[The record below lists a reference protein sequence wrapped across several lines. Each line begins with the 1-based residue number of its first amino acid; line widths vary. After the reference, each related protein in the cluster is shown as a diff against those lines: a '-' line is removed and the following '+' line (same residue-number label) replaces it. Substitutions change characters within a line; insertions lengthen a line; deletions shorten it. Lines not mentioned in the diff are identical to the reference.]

1 MARLTAATES
11 DRSALATG
19 VFRPPLLTPLE
30 SWRSTAEASASE
42 GLESALSCAATEERL
57 AITAALAAGA
67 HESPFL
73 AASQWRPSAP
83 ELNEVRRRVLAGGDP
98 LGAAFAIVR
107 SRAERR
113 KLGATYTPWPIVE
126 AMIAWGRRHG
136 SPARVVDVG
145 AGSGR
150 FLLAAGNAFPRAD
163 LVGVEVDPL
172 AAMVSRANLALAGFS
187 QRSSVLVED
196 YRSVEI
202 PLAAG
207 PTLFVGNPPY
217 VRHHLIDSQWKEWLT
232 READARDFRASQLA
246 GLHAHFFLSTLLK
259 AQPGDYGVFV
269 TAAEWLDVNYGRLV
283 RDLLVRSLHAQTLTI
298 VDPAAQPFPDAATT
312 GVITTFKV
320 GSPSEHVRFRKVGT
334 IDDLGNLETG
344 HPVPREQLATERR
357 WSNLPGK
364 RRAAPAGFVELGEL
378 CRVHRGSVTGSNRV
392 WIAGAHSQGLPA
404 RVLTPTVTRAR
415 EIIDSSG
422 VLTDAARLRYVID
435 LPEGLDVLDT
445 EDRKSVERFLHVA
458 RLLGAH
464 EGYVAKNR
472 KCWWAVNLRPPA
484 PIVATY
490 MARRPPAFALNPI
503 GARLLNIAHGI
514 YPREPLSPLAL
525 ETLRD
530 YLSNEVR
537 LSDGRTY
544 AGGLVKFEP
553 KEMERV
559 LVPAPEM
566 LASGVVT
573 VG

>member
-73 AASQWRPSAP
+73 LPRSGGPSAP

-136 SPARVVDVG
+136 PPDRVVDVG

-150 FLLAAGNAFPRAD
+150 FLLAAGSAFPKAD

-202 PLAAG
+202 PLADG
-207 PTLFVGNPPY
+207 PTLFVGNLRTLASPN
-217 VRHHLIDSQWKEWLT
+217 RSQWKEWLT

-283 RDLLVRSLHAQTLTI
+283 RDLLVRFFAR
-298 VDPAAQPFPDAATT
+298 ADA
-312 GVITTFKV
+312 
-320 GSPSEHVRFRKVGT
+320 H
-334 IDDLGNLETG
+334 D
-344 HPVPREQLATERR
+344 RR
-357 WSNLPGK
+357 PC
-364 RRAAPAGFVELGEL
+364 RAAVSRRSHNGRHYHVQGGE
-378 CRVHRGSVTGSNRV
+378 
-392 WIAGAHSQGLPA
+392 PF
-404 RVLTPTVTRAR
+404 RA
-415 EIIDSSG
+415 
-422 VLTDAARLRYVID
+422 
-435 LPEGLDVLDT
+435 
-445 EDRKSVERFLHVA
+445 
-458 RLLGAH
+458 
-464 EGYVAKNR
+464 
-472 KCWWAVNLRPPA
+472 C
-484 PIVATY
+484 
-490 MARRPPAFALNPI
+490 
-503 GARLLNIAHGI
+503 
-514 YPREPLSPLAL
+514 
-525 ETLRD
+525 
-530 YLSNEVR
+530 EVPK
-537 LSDGRTY
+537 GRHH
-544 AGGLVKFEP
+544 
-553 KEMERV
+553 
-559 LVPAPEM
+559 
-566 LASGVVT
+566 
-573 VG
+573 